1 MSVGMGAAH
10 LSPDVCRVRNLP
22 CANPNGDWRYT
33 MTVGGGLKTFFTE
46 HFGVR
51 FDGRYYGTLLDS
63 DHQDCNDGHCH
74 SHHHDDWM
82 SNGDVTGG
90 LVLAF

>member
-1 MSVGMGAAH
+1 
-10 LSPDVCRVRNLP
+10 VRL
-22 CANPNGDWRYT
+22 
-33 MTVGGGLKTFFTE
+33 
-46 HFGVR
+46 
-51 FDGRYYGTLLDS
+51 DGRYYGTLLDS